1 MYQTN
6 QQAWDEVTREYQ
18 DSLRR
23 TEVCQRMFGQDN
35 LIGLT
40 EDQRDLFWAECR
52 KDPRL
57 YDPTF

>member
-23 TEVCQRMFGQDN
+23 TELCQRMFGQN
-35 LIGLT
+35 TLIGLT
-40 EDQRDLFWAECR
+40 EEQKFTFWNECW
-52 KDPRL
+52 KEI
-57 YDPTF
+57 F